1 MTDFEFVENDE
12 LKPTRIKVV
21 GVGGGGSNAVD
32 SMIDM
37 GLKGVEF
44 CNINTDLQALKLS
57 QCQTKL
63 HIGDEVTADMGCGGD
78 PALGEKAAL
87 ACKERVAEVLDN
99 CDMVFIAA
107 GLGGG
112 TGTGAAP
119 VIAEIAKGLGLL
131 TVAIVTKPFSFEGPQ
146 RMKRAEMGLTKLSEF
161 VDTKI
166 VILNDK
172 LIDIVGPKTPITEAF
187 EHVNRVLAQGVQ
199 AISELIS
206 VPGEI
211 NVDFMDIR
219 TIMGETGGAVMGVGI
234 GKGENRASEAVKKAC
249 ASPLQEKI
257 VIEGARGVL
266 ISIAASQDVSLQEV
280 NLATSMVYEMA
291 DPDANIIFGLV
302 IDNEMKD
309 EMRVTIIATGFP
321 DDEKRVPGTRQ
332 QRESLSSPKSG
343 LDLETKIKSMMSEP
357 ETKGEESQP
366 REAPRKSAPQP
377 QAQQRPAQQRP
388 AAQPQQEP
396 PRKPAPQQRPPQRPP
411 QPEARQEEED
421 DSVQFESELP
431 DIDLWEPPEESQ
443 GEETQENDSF
453 FDKPAPSPEKKD
465 PDKPDLETPAYLR
478 RRKTLFE

>member
-1 MTDFEFVENDE
+1 MTNFEFVQDE
-12 LKPTRIKVV
+12 EVQPTRIKVI

-37 GLKGVEF
+37 GLQGVEF
-44 CNINTDLQALKLS
+44 CNINTDLQALRLS
-57 QCQTKL
+57 NCPNKL
-63 HIGDEVTADMGCGGD
+63 HILDEHTADMGCGGD

-87 ACKERVAEVLDN
+87 NCKDRITETLQE

-119 VIAEIAKGLGLL
+119 VIAEIAKGLGIL

-146 RMKRAEMGLTKLSEF
+146 RMRRADMGLKKLSEF

-172 LIDIVGPKTPITEAF
+172 LIDTVGPKTPITEAF

-219 TIMGETGGAVMGVGI
+219 TIMGETGGAVMGVGV
-234 GKGENRASEAVKKAC
+234 GKGENRATEAVKKAC

-266 ISIAASQDVSLQEV
+266 ISITASQDISLQEV
-280 NLATSMVYEMA
+280 NLATTMVYEMA
-291 DPDANIIFGLV
+291 DTEANIIFGLV

-321 DDEKRVPGTRQ
+321 DEERRPNGRAQV
-332 QRESLSSPKSG
+332 RESLGSPKSG
-343 LDLETKIKSMMSEP
+343 LDLETKIKAMMVDSEP
-357 ETKGEESQP
+357 REDVPQDKETTVRQ
-366 REAPRKSAPQP
+366 
-377 QAQQRPAQQRP
+377 P
-388 AAQPQQEP
+388 AAQPPRPRTIPTGAVPPSPRPAPVSAQPAMRTPEPVAPARKIETAPP
-396 PRKPAPQQRPPQRPP
+396 PRHEDEPA
-411 QPEARQEEED
+411 ETG
-421 DSVQFESELP
+421 LP
-431 DIDLWEPPEESQ
+431 DIGLWEEPTSEAREGQRGPTFENPPADQREE
-443 GEETQENDSF
+443 EN
-453 FDKPAPSPEKKD
+453 
-465 PDKPDLETPAYLR
+465 KPDIETPAYLR
-478 RRKTLFE
+478 RRKSLFE